1 MFPKRLK
8 SGIKGVTGYKH
19 TLEDIFREYNDDNMQ
34 ALLGTDNRIKSNK
47 LPSVPELD
55 ACRNTWPVHWGDVLP
70 KAIPCPRGYE
80 HLLTARPL
88 AQQTF
93 YSKLARDPYYDTDWI
108 KSLCNLFGIK
118 A

>member
-1 MFPKRLK
+1 
-8 SGIKGVTGYKH
+8 
-19 TLEDIFREYNDDNMQ
+19 MQ
-34 ALLGTDNRIKSNK
+34 ALLGTDNRIKSNT

-70 KAIPCPRGYE
+70 AAIPCPRGYE
-80 HLLTARPL
+80 YLRKARPL

-93 YSKLARDPYYDTDWI
+93 YSKLTRDPYYDADWI
-108 KSLCNLFGIK
+108 KSLCDLFGIK